1 MERRRFKRIKVNLRA
16 ERISGDEKY
25 AVFIENISEHGIH
38 MITTSSHTHKKY
50 KSGTELELKF
60 KLPTGETINLHCKTQ
75 WAYSRIPPEKVIDSI
90 GLEIID
96 PPLQYIKFVRALH
109 QSP

>member
-1 MERRRFKRIKVNLRA
+1 MERRRFKRIKVNLKA

-38 MITTSSHTHKKY
+38 LITTSSQAHKKY
-50 KSGTELELKF
+50 TPGKELELK
-60 KLPTGETINLHCKTQ
+60 LQLLTGETINLRCKAQ
-75 WAYSRIPPEKVIDSI
+75 WAYSRIPPEKVTDSI

-109 QSP
+109 QSS

>member
-1 MERRRFKRIKVNLRA
+1 MERRRFKRIKVNLKA

-38 MITTSSHTHKKY
+38 LITTFSHAHKKY
-50 KSGTELELKF
+50 THGKELELKLQ
-60 KLPTGETINLHCKTQ
+60 LPTGETINLRCKAQ
-75 WAYSRIPPEKVIDSI
+75 WAYSRIPPEKVTDSI

-96 PPLQYIKFVRALH
+96 PPIEYIKFVRALH
-109 QSP
+109 QSS